1 MPCHCH
7 HRLTLTIRILIIN
20 MKINEPAHVRF
31 ASHRESPST
40 SRESKEAEERTVMT
54 NLDGRR
60 ALVTGGGTGIGFG
73 CAERLLAAGA
83 HVTIAGRREDVLQD
97 ALKRLDAPA
106 DKAVAVVCDVT
117 DETQGE
123 KAVEV
128 AAGGHNLDVLVANAG
143 SGFPAPSCS
152 WGQTRGITFC
162 AST

>member
-20 MKINEPAHVRF
+20 MKINETAHVRF

-73 CAERLLAAGA
+73 RAERLRGAGPPLRIAAG
-83 HVTIAGRREDVLQD
+83 GEDVLE
-97 ALKRLDAPA
+97 APPKRLAAPA

-117 DETQGE
+117 DERQ
-123 KAVEV
+123 
-128 AAGGHNLDVLVANAG
+128 
-143 SGFPAPSCS
+143 
-152 WGQTRGITFC
+152 
-162 AST
+162 